1 MTPAIQLARKAR
13 IQHSVHEYEHDPKH
27 DSYGME
33 AAQKLGLDPDHV
45 FKTLV
50 VQLDNDQLA
59 CAVLPVSKQLNM
71 KRMAKAVGV
80 KKAEM
85 ADAAVV
91 QRSSGYVLGGV
102 SPLGQKKSLTTVIDA
117 SAQTL
122 DTMYVSA
129 GRRGMDMGLQPAD
142 LQRLTRGVFA
152 AISQ

>member
-13 IQHSVHEYEHDPKH
+13 IQHSIHEYEHDPMH

-50 VQLDNDQLA
+50 VQLDNRQLA
-59 CAVLPVSKQLNM
+59 CAVLPVSKKLNM
-71 KRMAKAVGV
+71 KRMAKAAGV

-85 ADAAVV
+85 ANAAVV

-102 SPLGQKKSLTTVIDA
+102 SPLGQKKALTTVIDD
-117 SAQTL
+117 SAQAL

-129 GRRGMDMGLQPAD
+129 GRRGMDMGLSPAD
-142 LQRLTRGVFA
+142 LQRLTHAVFA
-152 AISQ
+152 AIS